1 MAASRNGHT
10 TKTSDGPSAKKRSF
24 LSLKG
29 KDKPVER
36 FQFVDSARATLSA
49 RSLYQRI
56 PKKGLS
62 GRSLLSYRGAKGER
76 RNARAFAEESE
87 NLVPSSVKWLTFFVA
102 EVRKKDGT
110 AFQILRV
117 S

>member
-1 MAASRNGHT
+1 MTANRNGHT
-10 TKTSDGPSAKKRSF
+10 TKTSDGPSAKERSF

-36 FQFVDSARATLSA
+36 FQFVDSAKSYALSKKFVPKNTEKGTQWALSA
-49 RSLYQRI
+49 F
-56 PKKGLS
+56 LS
-62 GRSLLSYRGAKGER
+62 WRER